1 LAILH
6 LRHIPLW
13 VISSII
19 LTPKALFYFFEE
31 VNARK
36 ESIKRF
42 AKIKKPLIIVLFLV
56 FTYEVILGF
65 LYSYNLNNYP
75 IKAIKFLETQKL
87 KGNIFAT
94 YDIGGY
100 LIWKFPQKKVFIDG
114 RMPSWRREGN
124 FPNES
129 NNAWNDYVKMTN
141 FDFFKSQLSKY
152 NIEYVLVFKEN
163 KTEENKIPKK
173 FKFLLNLFFDQK
185 NWRKDFT
192 DNLNKAKMKK
202 IYDDGKYVI
211 YKI

>member
-1 LAILH
+1 
-6 LRHIPLW
+6 
-13 VISSII
+13 
-19 LTPKALFYFFEE
+19 
-31 VNARK
+31 
-36 ESIKRF
+36 
-42 AKIKKPLIIVLFLV
+42 
-56 FTYEVILGF
+56 
-65 LYSYNLNNYP
+65 
-75 IKAIKFLETQKL
+75 
-87 KGNIFAT
+87 
-94 YDIGGY
+94 
-100 LIWKFPQKKVFIDG
+100 
-114 RMPSWRREGN
+114 
-124 FPNES
+124 
-129 NNAWNDYVKMTN
+129 MTN